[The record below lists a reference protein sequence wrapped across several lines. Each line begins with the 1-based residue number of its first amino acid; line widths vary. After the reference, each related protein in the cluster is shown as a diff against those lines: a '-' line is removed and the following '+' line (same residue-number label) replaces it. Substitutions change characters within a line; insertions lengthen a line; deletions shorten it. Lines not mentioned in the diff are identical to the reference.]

1 MYCTKC
7 GTQIDGKFCYIC
19 GTKIDDA
26 DNVVNAKTA
35 KDNSDVSANVTSSIT
50 KIDEDNPDNTPT
62 NGQTTDKSTKDTTST
77 MPLAGGAVNAESNTE
92 NEAAGTTPDENDLEG
107 KAYLKSKLKEIVD
120 LLKKPK
126 VLLIT
131 IGAFL
136 AVIIV
141 SLLII
146 FYKPSIKL
154 DKYVHCKFSGYD
166 LVGRAKIVFDYDAFN
181 EEYKE
186 TISKHIDESELKK
199 KFETKNEDSDT
210 GTVID
215 ADFASFKE
223 DCARELLRYI
233 AGSLDKTEYL
243 SNGDEIVYEWKIDEE
258 FIDDCFDIKLKYDE
272 DGIKFEVEGLKEVSS
287 FNPFEG
293 VELVF
298 KGVAPEGR
306 ASFKFN
312 NNIPELYALN
322 YALDVSEDLSNGD
335 VITATVTISGSPT
348 NFVEEFGRAPSP
360 CTKSFTVNS
369 LENVVESMNNAPKAL
384 IDEIDRKAV
393 KRINDDMMAY
403 LPGNQ
408 QVVDVAYLGNVFL
421 NKKKDSDSDGSKNI
435 CFMVY
440 ELTISSSLKTD
451 EEGWVKDES
460 KVYTYVQF
468 NDLSYKDNGGIQISA
483 GETKVP
489 NETFE
494 IDSKYKDPD
503 RWFGGKYELKFKGYE
518 NVESIYENVI
528 KAFYDDYD
536 YEENLNK

>member
-26 DNVVNAKTA
+26 DNVANAKTA

-50 KIDEDNPDNTPT
+50 KIDEDNPDNTST
-62 NGQTTDKSTKDTTST
+62 NGQTTDKSARDTTST
-77 MPLAGGAVNAESNTE
+77 MPTAGGAVNAESNAE
-92 NEAAGTTPDENDLEG
+92 DDAEGTTPDENDLEG
-107 KAYLKSKLKEIVD
+107 KAYLKSKLKEIVA

-136 AVIIV
+136 AIVIV

-154 DKYVHCKFSGYD
+154 DKYVQCKFSGYD
-166 LVGRAKIVFDYDAFN
+166 LVGSAKIVFDYDAFN

-186 TISKHIDESELKK
+186 TIAKHIDESELKK
-199 KFETKNEDSDT
+199 KFETENKDSDKDT
-210 GTVID
+210 AAEVE
-215 ADFASFKE
+215 FLKFKE

-421 NKKKDSDSDGSKNI
+421 NKKKDSDSDGSKTI

-468 NDLSYKDNGGIQISA
+468 NDLSYKDNGGIQISV

-518 NVESIYENVI
+518 KAESIYDNVI